1 MASLGHLAVGF
12 CTARARRSRL
22 AGWVAWPALALA
34 ADLDVIGFRF
44 GVPYAAPF
52 GHRGATHSIAF
63 AALVGLAAGLVARK
77 PRVGLIAFAVALTH
91 PLLDALTDGGLG
103 VALFWPFSNARYF
116 APWRPIPVAPI
127 GTRLFSSHGFR
138 VMAIELAM
146 FLPLFVV
153 AFWPS
158 RSGTKRP

>member
-12 CTARARRSRL
+12 CAARARHSRL
-22 AGWVAWPALALA
+22 TGWLAWPAVALA

-63 AALVGLAAGLVARK
+63 AALVGLIAGVITRK
-77 PRVGLIAFAVALTH
+77 PRVGWIAFAVALTH

-127 GTRLFSSHGFR
+127 GTRLFSSHGLR
-138 VMAIELAM
+138 VMAIELLM
-146 FLPLFVV
+146 FLPLFLWSL
-153 AFWPS
+153 WP
-158 RSGTKRP
+158 RRR